1 MDAIRSNQPSLVNK
15 TNVDQSFFRFF
26 NKSNS
31 SSDLTKTTNSLQRN
45 EQYMHLRVMITI
57 YLANSLWNEAFEF
70 IKPYLKAIKTASS
83 DSLEK
88 EIVIHFFLECE
99 KCK

>member
-15 TNVDQSFFRFF
+15 TNVDQNFFRFF

-83 DSLEK
+83 DSLGK

>member
-70 IKPYLKAIKTASS
+70 IKPI
-83 DSLEK
+83 
-88 EIVIHFFLECE
+88 
-99 KCK
+99 